1 MNSQAPSIDLD
12 ELVAGL
18 RAIDD
23 PEARAR
29 LLDRERDPS
38 SIRRIAERLKDEA
51 DSDSYLGTSSWSG
64 DIVAL
69 GTRAGMPTVVALGR
83 MAEALTLFYQDRI
96 PEALTVFDEAS
107 GIFRAHG
114 DEVGWARTQ
123 IGRTA
128 PCAML
133 GRFDEALER
142 AQEARAILEA
152 AGEHAYLVRI
162 DMNLSLLLERMN
174 RPIEALG
181 YSERALAAYRG
192 AAPSHYAMH
201 TLQNHAL
208 LLWRIGRVR
217 EAIES
222 YQAARAGYLA
232 LGSPTDAAR
241 QDLHLGAAYLALGRY
256 AEAVHA
262 LIAAR
267 RDLGAADAGY
277 LAACAGMSLAE
288 CFVRLGRFHEAINVA
303 TASGEAFRLCK
314 TTLEGV
320 QTLIWK
326 ALAYSGLHDQETA
339 LGALE
344 SAADLLASDA
354 GLASYQ
360 ATLDVSRAQLLLETG
375 RVADAGMLLARA
387 IPALRQAGLSVE
399 TATAQA
405 FWGETLVEDQQF
417 TEAVSVTDEILAV
430 ADREGLDW
438 LAARALH
445 LRAQVAL
452 RRGDDTNSWKALT
465 AATRRLDNV
474 HRHIAWDDRV
484 TSAGASIRIYRD
496 AMALALR
503 RGDPVMALH
512 YAERSKARA
521 LADHL
526 QAGIDVRPHA
536 RDQRSAALIAELEE
550 LRERYAWLGS
560 ARSAPSEAAAP
571 LAALRWAAAPVEEPK
586 RVELARIEQRRAAI
600 WRELQVSNPAYRGEA
615 ALRLLDEAEGDLDE
629 SAAQAWIGSLHAA
642 LGRRNDSALLEY
654 SALGDDLLLFVVRAG
669 AVRVARLPGAD
680 REVRRL
686 VPLLRLN
693 IESSAVAAGYGGG
706 AMPARAAN
714 MRSVLRRLY
723 AVLLAP
729 AAALLEGA
737 GSLIIVPHGS
747 AHHVPFHALHDG
759 GQYLIERAEIA
770 YAPCAT
776 LIDLFDQRYLHLSA
790 LRDSPRQGAL
800 ALAYASD
807 GTLPHVGREG
817 QAVVG
822 ALGGRLLVKE
832 QATSGAL
839 RAGAGECTVLHFAT
853 HGVFR
858 PDEPLFSALHL
869 YDGPLST
876 MDVFSLDLSCSLVTL
891 SACETALGMA
901 GAGDELM
908 GLSRAFLYAGAAS
921 LVPSLWRV
929 EDRSTSELMAV
940 FYTILRQGTGKAQA
954 LRQAQLALLHNTIDA
969 GSDYSAPFFW
979 APFQLI
985 GHTGPL

>member
-1 MNSQAPSIDLD
+1 MNGRAPSIDLE
-12 ELVAGL
+12 ELIAGL
-18 RAIDD
+18 RATDD
-23 PEARAR
+23 PDARAR

-51 DSDSYLGTSSWSG
+51 DSDSYLGTFSWSS

-83 MAEALTLFYQDRI
+83 MAEALTLFYQDQI

-107 GIFRAHG
+107 GIFRVHG

-152 AGEHAYLVRI
+152 AGEHAYIVRI

-174 RPIEALG
+174 RPREALD

-201 TLQNHAL
+201 ALQNHAL

-222 YQAARAGYLA
+222 YQEARAGYLA
-232 LGSPTDAAR
+232 LGSATDAAR

-256 AEAVHA
+256 AEAVTA
-262 LIAAR
+262 LMAAR
-267 RDLGAADAGY
+267 RALGAADAGY

-303 TASGEAFRLCK
+303 TAAGETFTQCK

-339 LGALE
+339 LGTLE
-344 SAADLLASDA
+344 SAADLPASDDS
-354 GLASYQ
+354 LASYQ

-375 RVADAGMLLARA
+375 RAADAGMLLARA

-405 FWGETLVEDQQF
+405 FWGETLIEDHRF
-417 TEAVSVTDEILAV
+417 TEAASVAGEVLAV

-445 LRAQVAL
+445 LRAQAAL
-452 RRGDDTNSWKALT
+452 RRGDDTGSWKALT
-465 AATRRLDNV
+465 AATRRLDHV

-526 QAGIDVRPHA
+526 RAGIDVRPRV
-536 RDQRSAALIAELEE
+536 RDQRSAVLIAELEE

-560 ARSAPSEAAAP
+560 AHSAPSEATAP
-571 LAALRWAAAPVEEPK
+571 LAALRWATAPPREESK
-586 RVELARIEQRRAAI
+586 RVEMARIEQRRAEI

-615 ALRLLDEAEGDLDE
+615 ALSLLDEAGGDLDE
-629 SAAQAWIGSLHAA
+629 SAAQVW
-642 LGRRNDSALLEY
+642 
-654 SALGDDLLLFVVRAG
+654 
-669 AVRVARLPGAD
+669 
-680 REVRRL
+680 
-686 VPLLRLN
+686 
-693 IESSAVAAGYGGG
+693 
-706 AMPARAAN
+706 
-714 MRSVLRRLY
+714 
-723 AVLLAP
+723 
-729 AAALLEGA
+729 
-737 GSLIIVPHGS
+737 
-747 AHHVPFHALHDG
+747 
-759 GQYLIERAEIA
+759 
-770 YAPCAT
+770 
-776 LIDLFDQRYLHLSA
+776 
-790 LRDSPRQGAL
+790 
-800 ALAYASD
+800 
-807 GTLPHVGREG
+807 
-817 QAVVG
+817 
-822 ALGGRLLVKE
+822 
-832 QATSGAL
+832 
-839 RAGAGECTVLHFAT
+839 
-853 HGVFR
+853 
-858 PDEPLFSALHL
+858 
-869 YDGPLST
+869 
-876 MDVFSLDLSCSLVTL
+876 
-891 SACETALGMA
+891 
-901 GAGDELM
+901 
-908 GLSRAFLYAGAAS
+908 
-921 LVPSLWRV
+921 
-929 EDRSTSELMAV
+929 
-940 FYTILRQGTGKAQA
+940 
-954 LRQAQLALLHNTIDA
+954 
-969 GSDYSAPFFW
+969 
-979 APFQLI
+979 
-985 GHTGPL
+985 